1 MPKGQEIKV
10 AGRVFPSIMQAAA
23 AYGLSEAAVRA
34 RIKRM
39 GWSIEEA
46 LGLKSAPYRK
56 RVRVQVRV
64 RTPQGVREFVSV
76 NAAAKAFGLYQT
88 LVNRRLNAGW
98 TTEQA
103 LNLDPPPKRQRRTP
117 LLSPEER
124 QLRKREAH
132 RKWRAKNREKV
143 RQYSRSYYAKR
154 MQEETYQQYHRTRTA
169 RWRKENPKT
178 VKQFYRRYWASM
190 NEEQRS
196 RRRANKRR
204 QYHADV
210 ERSREQ
216 QRQWRAE
223 NHEHAKARARA
234 YVARLTPEQQAR
246 YKEMQRQWR
255 QQNKE
260 HRRQQSKTPQAK
272 ATRRRYLRRRWRD
285 DPQHKLGL
293 ILRNRINK
301 AISGRAKAGSAVRH
315 LGCTIEELREHLES
329 LFQDGMGWDNWGV
342 GPGTWQIDHVEPLAL
357 HDLTDPEQLAIV
369 CHWSNLMPTWHEDH
383 AEKTVADVKAI
394 RAKKSRRTSRSR

>member
-10 AGRVFPSIMQAAA
+10 GRRRFPSIMQAAA
-23 AYGLSEAAVRA
+23 AYGLPESAVRA

-46 LGLKSAPYRK
+46 LGIKPPPYRK
-56 RVRVQVRV
+56 RVRIEIRV
-64 RTPQGVREFVSV
+64 RTPHGVRQFVSV
-76 NAAAKAFGLYQT
+76 NAAAKAFGQEPSS
-88 LVNRRLNAGW
+88 VQRRLKVGW
-98 TTEQA
+98 TPEQS
-103 LNLDPPPKRQRRTP
+103 LGIHPPPKRKGCPST
-117 LLSPEER
+117 LTPEER
-124 QLRKREAH
+124 QQRKRDLH
-132 RKWRAKNREKV
+132 RRWREKNREKV

-154 MQEETYQQYHRTRTA
+154 MQEEDYRQYHRTRTA
-169 RWRKENPKT
+169 LWRMANPEA
-178 VKQFYRRYWASM
+178 VKQFYRRHWASR

-196 RRRANKRR
+196 RRRANKRK

-216 QRQWRAE
+216 QRQWRAA
-223 NHEHAKARARA
+223 NVEHAKARARA
-234 YVARLTPEQQAR
+234 YVARLTPEQQAHYR
-246 YKEMQRQWR
+246 EMQRQWR

-260 HRRQQSKTPQAK
+260 HRREQSKTPQAK

-293 ILRNRINK
+293 ILRNRLNK
-301 AISGRAKAGSAVRH
+301 AISGSAKAGSAVRH
-315 LGCTIEELREHLES
+315 LGCTVEELREHLES

-342 GPGTWQIDHVEPLAL
+342 GPGTWQIDHIAPLAL
-357 HDLTDPEQLAIV
+357 HDLTDPKQLSIV

-383 AEKTVADVKAI
+383 AQKTVADTAKI
-394 RAKKSRRTSRSR
+394 RRKKLRR